1 MPVLKCPNGKYRI
14 GGGKCMY
21 VSKAKALRAY
31 AAYRA
36 ISHTEAFLEYI
47 QFVVKKARE
56 LLDVTTTAD
65 VAKRIAIRIKVIK
78 KKKKEL
84 PCPGSKIRSKGKGR
98 GVGIGKGKG
107 PIGRMK

>member
-1 MPVLKCPNGKYRI
+1 MPVYKCSNGKYRI

-21 VSKAKALRAY
+21 TSKAAADRAY
-31 AAYRA
+31 KAYLA
-36 ISHTEAFLEYI
+36 ITHTETFKRHL

-56 LLDVTTTAD
+56 LLGATTTANI
-65 VAKRIAIRIKVIK
+65 AKRIVTKIKIIK

-84 PCPGSKIRSKGKGR
+84 PCPGSKIRSKGKGQ
-98 GVGIGKGKG
+98 GLGIGKGTG